1 MTPTAKTRRLVV
13 SQARWNV
20 ARRRKADALDDLNTA
35 IRAASEDG
43 MTQAEVARV
52 LGWPRQRVNSVLGK

>member
-1 MTPTAKTRRLVV
+1 MV

-35 IRAASEDG
+35 IREASEDG

>member
-35 IRAASEDG
+35 IREASEDG